1 MNQLYESTEAELIGK
16 MADHCK
22 LLGDKSRLTMLAAL
36 QVQDLCVCDLVELVG
51 LSQPGVSQHLRK
63 LKEAGIVTESR
74 KGTWIYYTLNL
85 DDKPHLRVLLAHVPS
100 MRDKVRELKN
110 NC

>member
-1 MNQLYESTEAELIGK
+1 MV
-16 MADHCK
+16 
-22 LLGDKSRLTMLAAL
+22 AAL

-63 LKEAGIVTESR
+63 LKEAKLVTESR
-74 KGTWIYYTLNL
+74 KGTWIYYSLNI
-85 DDKPHLRVLLAHVPS
+85 DDKPHIRVLLAHVPS
-100 MRDKVRELKN
+100 LREKLRHLKN